1 MHRGLYRDQISP
13 ERIQAMNVLK
23 FSLIIAF
30 SACSFF
36 NVSEADGPSKDWC
49 LECHENHKD
58 DPKDGSFPCDDN
70 FACVVVA
77 LTSNFQNFEEC
88 NEFFNSRG
96 FFTKLCN
103 RRFNQPLS
111 T

>member
-1 MHRGLYRDQISP
+1 MPRLLYRYQISP

-36 NVSEADGPSKDWC
+36 HVSEASEVSRDWC
-49 LECHENHKD
+49 LKCHEKHKD
-58 DPKDGSFPCDDN
+58 DPKDGYLPCDEDFNCVAVVILAN
-70 FACVVVA
+70 F
-77 LTSNFQNFEEC
+77 SNFEEC

-96 FFTKLCN
+96 FFTKICN